1 MIALFSFAEEEPGY
15 SSIDVCFLLAEP
27 TFKPSHIPTV
37 EQQRERERQRLRD
50 EDERRKKLLVRKDH
64 QQPLNMQPVPKFE
77 PLVVDLNND
86 ESRANKS
93 KTPTAMAAAL
103 TGTFSPHF
111 SVAGGTTGKISSK
124 PASNTPL
131 PRINLPAN
139 QDENNANNADT
150 PGTIAGTASVPA
162 KKFLIK
168 KRSTALVGFA
178 KLIAVVQSSIVLFSI
193 LLLPLSLISMNS
205 VKRWATAILPSFI
218 GRNCVAVI
226 VNMRLKLLI
235 NPR

>member
-1 MIALFSFAEEEPGY
+1 MDSVVLLCRENPGY
-15 SSIDVCFLLAEP
+15 SSIDVCFLFAEP
-27 TFKPSHIPTV
+27 TFKPSHIPTI

-64 QQPLNMQPVPKFE
+64 QQPLAMQPVPKFE

-86 ESRANKS
+86 ESRPNKS
-93 KTPTAMAAAL
+93 KTPTAMAAAV

-139 QDENNANNADT
+139 QDENLANNT
-150 PGTIAGTASVPA
+150 ETLGTASVPA

-168 KRSTALVGFA
+168 KRSTALVGSA

-205 VKRWATAILPSFI
+205 VKRWATAISPSFI
-218 GRNCVAVI
+218 VRSCVAVI
-226 VNMRLKLLI
+226 VNMRLKLSI
-235 NPR
+235 NRR